1 MSTTTPDLMTP
12 IGLAMAI
19 DYSLFMLRRMQAE
32 LLRGGTM
39 DEAMTVMLLTSGR
52 VVLTSGL
59 TLILIFLCMLYI
71 PVSLISSMGLGA
83 AITVLFDVILCLTA
97 LPTIILMA
105 PRFWTSG
112 RWLGFS
118 RDGCCFCDKKPS
130 EDAFAIPGTPQE
142 EVTVHTEI
150 QRSCWGKVYSNVQRF
165 DWGVLL
171 ILVAFM
177 FPFAING
184 LGLKGLDKTSES

>member
-1 MSTTTPDLMTP
+1 MTP

-19 DYSLFMLRRMQAE
+19 DYSLFMLRRMQTE
-32 LLRGGTM
+32 LLRGSTM
-39 DEAMTVMLLTSGR
+39 DEAMTVMLRTSGR

-83 AITVLFDVILCLTA
+83 AVTVLFDVILCLTA

-112 RWLGFS
+112 RWYGFS
-118 RDGCCFCDKKPS
+118 RDGCCFCDKNTAS
-130 EDAFAIPGTPQE
+130 ILELQGTPQE
-142 EVTVHTEI
+142 EVTIHTEI
-150 QRSCWGKVYSNVQRF
+150 QRSCWGKVYSSVQRF
-165 DWGVLL
+165 DWAVLL
-171 ILVAFM
+171 ILLAFM
-177 FPFAING
+177 LPFAING
-184 LGLKGLDKTSES
+184 LGLKGLDKTSESCQS